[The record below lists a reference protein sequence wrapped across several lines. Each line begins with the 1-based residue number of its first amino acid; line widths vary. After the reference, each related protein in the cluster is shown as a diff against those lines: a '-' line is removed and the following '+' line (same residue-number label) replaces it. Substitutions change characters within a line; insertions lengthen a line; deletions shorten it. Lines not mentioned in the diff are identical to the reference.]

1 MYELTVTLKR
11 CLTLELSRAAAAGT
25 PKRARRIAKRYHDAA
40 KRRRLE
46 RIVRLIVQEALV
58 AIKVLAPVDCC
69 CAWWRRELLQAHG
82 GGTSVMGEKP
92 RFGELRAPRV
102 EICGASVI

>member
-1 MYELTVTLKR
+1 MKTKKLITN
-11 CLTLELSRAAAAGT
+11 LTLELSRAAAAWM
-25 PKRARRIAKRYHDAA
+25 PKRARRIARRYHDAA

-46 RIVRLIVQEALV
+46 RIVRLIVQEALA
-58 AIKVLAPVDCC
+58 AIKALAPVDCC

-82 GGTSVMGEKP
+82 GGTSVLGDKT

-102 EICGASVI
+102 EVRGASVI